1 MWPDASR
8 VTPRTAKARVCGP
21 SQRARLGRSPGAPAF
36 EALDAAAAADG
47 SLLAGVGGMAL
58 RADLDLDRGPRRARL
73 ERRAAVGA
81 ADGRSRQ
88 LWMDSGFLRFLS
100 LRGERWLVVVVF
112 CGFGLAERLGVLGG
126 GLRLVLGL
134 RRSGE

>member
-47 SLLAGVGGMAL
+47 SLLAGVRGMAL
-58 RADLDLDRGPRRARL
+58 RADLDLNRGPRRARL

-88 LWMDSGFLRFLS
+88 LWMDSGFHRFPFLT
-100 LRGERWLVVVVF
+100 
-112 CGFGLAERLGVLGG
+112 
-126 GLRLVLGL
+126 
-134 RRSGE
+134 RRAVARHR